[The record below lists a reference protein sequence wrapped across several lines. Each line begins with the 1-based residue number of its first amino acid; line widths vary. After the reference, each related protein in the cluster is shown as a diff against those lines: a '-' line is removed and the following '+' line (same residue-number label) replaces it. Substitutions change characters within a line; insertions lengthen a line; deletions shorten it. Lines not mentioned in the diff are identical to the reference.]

1 MVRSAA
7 VGLLPVWAFL
17 RLDLRCRWRS
27 LAVLSLLVALSCGVV
42 MAATAGAR
50 RGGSAVDRLRD
61 SNLAATVLVAPRTPG
76 FDWDRVRRLPG
87 VEAAGTMLLTVDFH
101 LNIEGVGTLDGE
113 DYWYPV
119 GDAELT
125 RTVERAVVLAGRLAD
140 PTQVGEAMVTE
151 SFAERH
157 HVGVGD
163 TVTAR
168 LFTPGETDAFLSGNV
183 LHAASGPRQPL
194 WIVGVV
200 RSPAMNNFTHHSVI
214 MTTVAFTDAYR
225 ANLLGASGHRVDFAA
240 VRLTHGEAGLRDFQR
255 RLAQLTGQDD
265 IQFQNL
271 VEEARDAKGIT
282 GFERNALLMFAL
294 TALVASAVVL
304 GQAAARYATAA
315 AAAQLRVLLALGMT
329 RGQATA
335 AAAGG
340 PALAATV
347 GAVVASAA
355 AVAAS
360 GAFPIGTAAD
370 YEPAPGRHADLA
382 VLAGTAVMAV
392 ALVTAAAALGA
403 WSAFVRKRVAAAPP
417 RSMVVDAAYRL
428 GLPVPVLIG
437 AQFALEPGR
446 GRAAAPVRSALIGA
460 VLGVL
465 GVLAALTFHTGVA
478 DAAGNPQRF
487 GHTYQIEGWVGFNGA
502 DFAPTRQVLDAFT
515 ADPDVVA
522 VNDTRVGVATVSGLP
537 VHVFTHQPA
546 VAGRPLPTVTLSGRM
561 PVAPDEIALAPQT
574 VRETG
579 AKVGD
584 TLTFAG
590 TARAPMRL
598 TGVALVPEGGV
609 SYAKGAWTTGD
620 GYRALFPGGSF
631 TYHQIHASLRSG
643 ANAKVVSQRISTV
656 LGGQNAAKFGPAGL
670 PREAQQLR
678 NVRGLPLALGVFLAL
693 LAVATTGHTLTAA
706 VRRRRHEVAVLRA
719 LGLTR
724 RQSRLIPLAQ
734 AITLTLTGLLFG
746 VPLGLA
752 LGWTMWRAVASSI
765 PVLYVRP
772 VAQLALALVVPA
784 TLLIGSLLAALPAR
798 RAARIS
804 VGEALRAE

>member
-194 WIVGVV
+194 RIVGVV

-271 VEEARDAKGIT
+271 AEEAHDAKGIT

-304 GQAAARYATAA
+304 GQAAARYATA

-417 RSMVVDAAYRL
+417 RSVVVDAAYRL

-487 GHTYQIEGWVGFNGA
+487 GHTYQIEGWIGFNGT
-502 DFAPTRQVLDAFT
+502 DFAPARQVLDAFA

-546 VAGRPLPTVTLSGRM
+546 VAGRPLPAVTLSGRM

-643 ANAKVVSQRISTV
+643 ANAKVVSQRISAV
-656 LGGQNAAKFGPAGL
+656 LGGKNAAKFGPAGL

-752 LGWTMWRAVASSI
+752 LGWTMWRVVASSI